1 VTEPTV
7 LERLARVSARI
18 AATGR
23 NPDEVAIVAVTKGF
37 GVDVCREALASGL
50 RVLGENR
57 VQEALQKMDA
67 MAAGR
72 AEGASVARWHLIGH
86 LQTNKVKQAAGRFA
100 LIQTVDSARLA
111 KAIALHAPGQ
121 AVLVEVNIAR
131 EPQKSGVAPDQA
143 LDLIK
148 TVSSLLDVQGLM
160 GMGPSQGDPTPVF
173 NELRLLHDEA
183 EQRAGKGLPVLSMGM
198 SGDFEAAL
206 AAGSTMLRLGQ
217 ALFGPRASPGA
228 RRALR

>member
-1 VTEPTV
+1 MSQPTV

-37 GVDVCREALASGL
+37 DESVCRLALQAGL
-50 RVLGENR
+50 RMLGENR
-57 VQEALQKMDA
+57 VQEALKKMEDV
-67 MAAGR
+67 
-72 AEGASVARWHLIGH
+72 EGAEWHLIGH

-111 KAIALHAPGQ
+111 EAIAGHVPAQ

-131 EPQKSGVAPDQA
+131 EAQRSGVSPDQA
-143 LDLIK
+143 LELIT
-148 TVSSLLDVQGLM
+148 TVSTLLDLQGLM
-160 GMGPSQGDPTPVF
+160 GMGPSEGDPRPAF
-173 NELRLLHDEA
+173 NELRRLHTLA
-183 EQRAGKGLPVLSMGM
+183 EQRIGKGLPVLSMGM

-217 ALFGPRASPGA
+217 ALFGPRAT
-228 RRALR
+228 

>member
-37 GVDVCREALASGL
+37 GVEACREALAAGL
-50 RVLGENR
+50 ELLGENR
-57 VQEALQKMDA
+57 VQEALPKMEEVGG
-67 MAAGR
+67 M
-72 AEGASVARWHLIGH
+72 ARWHLIGH
-86 LQTNKVKQAAGRFA
+86 LQTNKVKQAAGRFT
-100 LIQTVDSARLA
+100 LIQSVDSAHLA
-111 KAIALHAPGQ
+111 EAIARHAPYQ

-131 EPQKSGVAPDQA
+131 EPQRSGVSPEEALELISGVSGL
-143 LDLIK
+143 LDL
-148 TVSSLLDVQGLM
+148 QGLM
-160 GMGPSQGDPTPVF
+160 GMGPSEGDPRPAF
-173 NELRLLHDEA
+173 DELRLLHDEA
-183 EQRAGKGLPVLSMGM
+183 EQRLGHGLPILSMGM

-217 ALFGPRASPGA
+217 ALFGPRAT
-228 RRALR
+228 

>member
-1 VTEPTV
+1 MTEPTI

-37 GVDVCREALASGL
+37 DVSVCRLALQAGL
-50 RVLGENR
+50 RNLGENR
-57 VQEALQKMDA
+57 VQEALKKMDDVD
-67 MAAGR
+67 G
-72 AEGASVARWHLIGH
+72 AEWHLIGH

-100 LIQTVDSARLA
+100 LIQTVDSLRLA
-111 KAIALHAPGQ
+111 QEITRHAPNQ

-131 EPQKSGVAPDQA
+131 EPQRSGVAPEDA
-143 LDLIK
+143 LELVANVASMLDLH
-148 TVSSLLDVQGLM
+148 GLM
-160 GMGPSQGDPTPVF
+160 GMGPATGDPAPAF
-173 NELRLLHDEA
+173 NELRRIHDES
-183 EQRAGKGLPVLSMGM
+183 EQQIGKGLPVLSMGM

-217 ALFGPRASPGA
+217 ALFGPRAG
-228 RRALR
+228 

>member
-37 GVDVCREALASGL
+37 GVDVCREAMAAGL

-57 VQEALQKMDA
+57 VQEALPKMDA
-67 MAAGR
+67 IDAGR
-72 AEGASVARWHLIGH
+72 AQGALAAQWHLIGH

-100 LIQTVDSARLA
+100 LIQTVDSVRLA
-111 KAIALHAPGQ
+111 ESIARHAPGQ

-131 EPQKSGVAPDQA
+131 EPQKSGVPPEQA

-148 TVSSLLDVQGLM
+148 AVSTLLDLQGLM
-160 GMGPSQGDPTPVF
+160 GMGPSTGDPTPTF
-173 NELRLLHDEA
+173 NALRLLHDEA
-183 EQRAGKGLPVLSMGM
+183 EQGIGKGLPVLSMGM

-206 AAGSTMLRLGQ
+206 TAGSTMLRLGQ
-217 ALFGPRASPGA
+217 ALFGPRA
-228 RRALR
+228 

>member
-1 VTEPTV
+1 VSETTV

-23 NPDEVAIVAVTKGF
+23 DPDEVAIVAVTKGF
-37 GVDVCREALASGL
+37 GVETCREALAAGL

-57 VQEALQKMDA
+57 VQEALPKMEDLH
-67 MAAGR
+67 
-72 AEGASVARWHLIGH
+72 GALWHLIGH

-100 LIQTVDSARLA
+100 LIQSVDSVRLA
-111 KAIALHAPGQ
+111 EAISRHAPAQ

-131 EPQKSGVAPDQA
+131 EPQKSGVSPDDALELIVAVSTA
-143 LDLIK
+143 LDL
-148 TVSSLLDVQGLM
+148 QGLM
-160 GMGPSQGDPTPVF
+160 GMGPTQGDPTPAF
-173 NELRLLHDEA
+173 NELRALHDEA
-183 EQRAGKGLPVLSMGM
+183 EQRIGKGLPVLSMGM

-217 ALFGPRASPGA
+217 ALFGPREPGA
-228 RRALR
+228 RRASL